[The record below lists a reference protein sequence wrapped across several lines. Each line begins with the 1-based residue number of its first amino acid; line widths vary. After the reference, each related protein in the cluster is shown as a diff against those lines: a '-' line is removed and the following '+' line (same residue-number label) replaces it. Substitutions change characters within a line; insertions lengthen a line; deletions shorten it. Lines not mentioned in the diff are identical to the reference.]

1 MMKLKNIIKFYNSN
15 YYSGIIL
22 LLMLVSLAVKSEEIK
37 IGMST
42 ALSGQNQSLGLGIK
56 LGVETYFQQINHTDG
71 VNGRH
76 LKLIVYDDGYEPQQ
90 TSINMRKLIF
100 EDKVLAIIGN
110 VGTPT
115 AIVAVPIA
123 NENQTLLFG
132 AITGAEVLR
141 PSPPDRYI
149 INFRASYAEET
160 AAIVNGLVVAGI
172 KPSEIAFFTQ
182 NDGYGDA
189 GYQGA
194 IRALKHAGYE
204 TAEDLA
210 HGRYTSNT
218 EYIENAL
225 VTIVYAN
232 PKAIIMVGTYQA
244 SAKFIK
250 LAKQFLPNTIYAN
263 VSLVNSM
270 SLAQELEASG
280 EGVIVTQVVPHF
292 NADLPGVVEFRQALA
307 QYSPNTTPDFGT
319 LEGYLLAKILVAGLQ
334 QAGEPLTREGLV
346 DAMETLNNLDIGI
359 DVPISFSKTHH
370 QASHQIWPTIIKE
383 GQYVSF
389 DWADLKP

>member
-1 MMKLKNIIKFYNSN
+1 MVLKNIIKFYNLN
-15 YYSGIIL
+15 YCYSGFIL
-22 LLMLVSLAVKSEEIK
+22 LLMLISLAVRSEEIK

-42 ALSGQNQSLGLGIK
+42 VLSGPNQALGLGVK
-56 LGVETYFQQINHTDG
+56 LGVETYFHQINLTGG

-90 TSINMRKLIF
+90 TSVNMQKLIF

-123 NENQTLLFG
+123 NENQILLLG
-132 AITGAEVLR
+132 AVTGAGGLR
-141 PSPPDRYI
+141 QSPPDRYI
-149 INFRASYAEET
+149 INYRASYAEET
-160 AAIVNGLVVAGI
+160 AAIVNGLMAAGI

-194 IRALKHAGYE
+194 IKALKQTGYE
-204 TAEDLA
+204 EAENLA
-210 HGRYTSNT
+210 HGRYTRNT

-232 PKAIIMVGTYQA
+232 PKAIIMVGAYQA

-250 LAKQFLPNTIYAN
+250 LAKQFLPETIYAN
-263 VSLVNSM
+263 VSFVGSIP
-270 SLAQELEASG
+270 LAQELGALG

-307 QYSPNTTPDFGT
+307 QYSSTTAPDFVT
-319 LEGYLLAKILVAGLQ
+319 LEGYLLAKILVAG
-334 QAGEPLTREGLV
+334 
-346 DAMETLNNLDIGI
+346 
-359 DVPISFSKTHH
+359 
-370 QASHQIWPTIIKE
+370 
-383 GQYVSF
+383 
-389 DWADLKP
+389 